1 MNAYIIPLTTEIS
14 AAISSNKRLSPPDNA
29 KVAVAAIAPK
39 TKTPKQTCWF
49 CVNSRHP
56 RSKCPAREVTYHK
69 KVGHFEKICQS
80 ASISAAIQNMI
91 AYNMVMTTYK
101 VETLIDSGF
110 TDKSFIIKRICNLLN
125 LKITVSTSIIGMTS
139 AALSI
144 QSHRYYNVL

>member
-80 ASISAAIQNMI
+80 ASISAAIPKHDCLQYGN
-91 AYNMVMTTYK
+91 
-101 VETLIDSGF
+101 D
-110 TDKSFIIKRICNLLN
+110 NLQ
-125 LKITVSTSIIGMTS
+125 G
-139 AALSI
+139 
-144 QSHRYYNVL
+144 